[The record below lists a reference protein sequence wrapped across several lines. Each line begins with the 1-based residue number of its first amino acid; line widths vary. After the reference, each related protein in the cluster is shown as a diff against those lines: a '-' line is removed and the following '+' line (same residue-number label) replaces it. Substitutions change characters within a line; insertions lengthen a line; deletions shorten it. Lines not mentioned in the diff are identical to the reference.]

1 MKVVAFNGS
10 VRKEGNTSILLKT
23 VLVELQAAGVE
34 TELIEMAGQSLSG
47 CVACYR
53 CGKNKDNK
61 CAREADWVNEAIA
74 KMIQADGILLGSPV
88 YIADMTANM
97 KALIERATVVSRSN
111 DDFLKRK
118 VGAAVVVARRAGS
131 SHTFSSLNYFFL
143 INQMIIAGSS
153 YWNIGIGR
161 SAGDVRKDPE
171 GLQTMITLGQN
182 MAWIL
187 KKLSS

>member
-10 VRKEGNTSILLKT
+10 ARKDGNTSILLKT
-23 VLVELQAAGVE
+23 VLVELQAAGIE
-34 TELIEMAGQSLSG
+34 TETMELAGQPLSG
-47 CVACYR
+47 CVACFR
-53 CGKNKDNK
+53 CGKNKDQK
-61 CAREADWVNEAIA
+61 CALEGDRVNEAIA

-97 KALIERATVVSRSN
+97 KALIERATVVSGSN
-111 DDFLKRK
+111 DALLKRK

-143 INQMIIAGSS
+143 INQMIIVGSS

-161 SAGDVRKDPE
+161 SAGDVQKDSE
-171 GLQTMITLGQN
+171 GLQTMKTLGQN
-182 MAWIL
+182 MAWIM
-187 KKLSS
+187 KKVSP